1 MLIISNPIR
10 LYGRKVVTDLAL
22 RSGSV
27 TANSFS
33 NSTGLAS
40 MVDRMWS
47 EPTFASKEA
56 MFQQQVDF
64 DADKIQP
71 HYKEYD
77 YAKETEEFEYETP
90 YNPAVDKTD
99 FDRYYRRLEDIDGE
113 YLEKYV
119 GNLVYTICRL
129 SGGVK
134 EFNYQ
139 HAVAPTILDVEDD
152 TPSELADLETDGQ
165 KDAWSESAINEA
177 LTNLPYVL
185 KRLNNMS
192 RLTGIH
198 MLSFVCSYILAK
210 EENKL
215 LQQAGSTKLLKR
227 NAVISKNVWACDKMG
242 NATHKVEVSNKNQ
255 HAYLVFD
262 WMEGNVDKYHAYR
275 DDVINFMHYAKV
287 LNIDITEHMERYG
300 TEFLSKLTVVTL
312 TPNLQYN
319 PDIYKALLNGTS
331 VSGVTSETAIQD
343 TISLF
348 SEICTTDESLR
359 KVQTNYNAIKQSQH
373 LEQARKIFAAYKLSV
388 GEFINTDAVEFYDGY
403 LQYDGQLAVVN
414 TNLYGDTMFRDT
426 RCLISEL
433 GFLVH
438 VTDSLSVHLMNIYIA
453 YDNMLAKMG
462 KLDDHSIES
471 WWLVSL

>member
-1 MLIISNPIR
+1 MLIINNPIR

-33 NSTGLAS
+33 NSVGLAA
-40 MVDRMWS
+40 MVDKMWS

-56 MFQQQVDF
+56 MFQKQVDF
-64 DADKIQP
+64 DADRIQP
-71 HYKEYD
+71 HYIEYD
-77 YAKETEEFEYETP
+77 YAKEVEEFEYETP

-99 FDRYYRRLEDIDGE
+99 FDRYYRRLEDISSE

-119 GNLVYTICRL
+119 GNLVYTICRR

-139 HAVAPTILDVEDD
+139 HAVAPTILDVEDN

-165 KDAWSESAINEA
+165 KDAWSESTINDA

-185 KRLNNMS
+185 KRLNNLS
-192 RLTGIH
+192 RFTGIH
-198 MLSFVCSYILAK
+198 MLSFVCSYILAQ

-227 NAVISKNVWACDKMG
+227 NAVISKNVWACDRNG
-242 NATHKVEVSNKNQ
+242 NATHKIEVSNKNQ
-255 HAYLVFD
+255 HAYFVFD
-262 WMEGNVDKYHAYR
+262 WMEGGVDKYQAYR
-275 DDVINFMHYAKV
+275 DDVINFMHYARV
-287 LNIDITEHMERYG
+287 LNIDVRENMERYG
-300 TEFLSKLTVVTL
+300 TEFLSKLVVVTL
-312 TPNLQYN
+312 TPNTQYN
-319 PDIYKALLNGTS
+319 PEIYKALLTGES
-331 VSGVTSETAIQD
+331 MESAVSGNSIQD

-348 SEICTTDESLR
+348 SELCTTDDSLK
-359 KVQTNYNAIKQSQH
+359 KVQATYTAEKQRQH
-373 LEQARKIFAAYKLSV
+373 LEQSKKLYASYMLSK
-388 GEFINTDAVEFYDGY
+388 GEFVEQRSLEFYEGY
-403 LQYDGQLAVVN
+403 LRQDGKLAIVDG
-414 TNLYGDTMFRDT
+414 NLFGSTVFRDS

-438 VTDSLSVHLMNIYIA
+438 VTDSLSLHLLSVYLA
-453 YDNMLAKMG
+453 YDNMMIKLG
-462 KLDDHSIES
+462 KLTDQRVEN
-471 WWLVSL
+471 WWLVAL